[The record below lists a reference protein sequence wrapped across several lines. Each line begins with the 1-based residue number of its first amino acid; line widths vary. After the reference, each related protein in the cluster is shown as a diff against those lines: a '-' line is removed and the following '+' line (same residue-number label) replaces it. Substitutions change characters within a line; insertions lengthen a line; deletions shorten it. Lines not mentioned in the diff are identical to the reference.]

1 MPKIMTKLLF
11 LFFLLL
17 SPYLLFADGHIFVYH
32 RFDDNRYPTTNISTK
47 ELRKEF
53 NYLKKHNYKVVPL
66 IDIVNKIDKDEA
78 VPSNWVAFTIDDGF
92 KSFYTHGLS
101 VFREYHFPFTL
112 FIAVKYTEEKYK
124 DYVSWKQLKTIA
136 KYGDVEFHS
145 YGHGHYGQMTNK
157 EIKADIEKGLALMKK
172 HLNYEPNLFVYPY
185 GEYDTRVEKVL
196 DEYNFK
202 AVFNQNIGAVNGICT
217 DIKDIDRSAVVG
229 SNAHDFKLYLK
240 FQELCGVHFQQPK
253 TYPKD
258 KIVKTVEVTLDDKSI
273 KSADIFISNNGW
285 TKVKVNNGKILW
297 HANKH
302 IKLNRIKI
310 GVKVKSKIKLMV
322 LSK

>member
-1 MPKIMTKLLF
+1 MLKMTKLLF
-11 LFFLLL
+11 LLFLIL

-53 NYLKKHNYKVVPL
+53 NYLKKHNYKIVPL
-66 IDIVNKIDKDEA
+66 IDIVNKIDKGEP
-78 VPSNWVAFTIDDGF
+78 VPSKWVAFTIDDGF

-101 VFREYHFPFTL
+101 VFREYNFPFTL
-112 FIAVKYTEEKYK
+112 FLAVKFTEKKYK
-124 DYVSWKQLKTIA
+124 DYVSWKQLQTIA
-136 KYGDVEFHS
+136 KYGSIEFHS
-145 YGHGHYGQMTNK
+145 YGHGHYGRMSNEQ
-157 EIKADIEKGLALMKK
+157 IKADIDKGLALMKK
-172 HLNYEPNLFVYPY
+172 HLNYEPHLFVYPY
-185 GEYDTRVEKVL
+185 GEYDSRVEKVL
-196 DEYNFK
+196 ESYNFK
-202 AVFNQNIGAVNGICT
+202 AVFNQNIGAVNGVCS

-253 TYPKD
+253 VYPKD
-258 KIVKTVEVTLDDKSI
+258 KIVKTVEVTLDDKTI

-285 TKVKVNNGKILW
+285 TKVKVNNGRIFW
-297 HANKH
+297 NANKH